1 MMSLRK
7 HLRHNNGHF
16 MTKELRKKVMKKS
29 KLKS

>member
-7 HLRHNNGHF
+7 HLRHNGHF
-16 MTKELRKKVMKKS
+16 MNKELRKKVMKKS